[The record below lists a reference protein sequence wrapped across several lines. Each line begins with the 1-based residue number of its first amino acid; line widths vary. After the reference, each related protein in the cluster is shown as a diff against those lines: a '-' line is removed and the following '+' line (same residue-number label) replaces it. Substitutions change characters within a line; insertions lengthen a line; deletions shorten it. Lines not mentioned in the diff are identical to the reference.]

1 MGKLD
6 HFAFLTGLAFF
17 AGMASFAGLYNN
29 GWFVGLSCLFF
40 VAIYIFVALFAPRRH
55 AAPQGKE
62 EA

>member
-6 HFAFLTGLAFF
+6 HFAFLMGLVFF

-29 GWFVGLSCLFF
+29 GWFVGLSFLFF
-40 VAIYIFVALFAPRRH
+40 AGIYVFVALFAPRK
-55 AAPQGKE
+55 KE